1 MKYHKLLASV
11 SGLAAV
17 SCGGSA
23 QQGDA
28 FLTLDKN
35 AKKPINVVLF
45 YLDDSGFAD
54 FSFNGAVGYT
64 TPHVDDMALHGLRFT
79 NYYTAQPISGASRSA
94 LVTGCYSN
102 RVGLTGAPMNNSA
115 FGLAEEEETIGELMQ
130 ENGYSTALIGKWH
143 IGDAE
148 MFLPPHHGFD
158 EWFGL
163 PYSND
168 MWPNHPTMKFPRLP
182 LYDGLE
188 IKQYIDTY
196 DDMNQLTTWYTERA
210 VDYITRN
217 AKADKPFFL
226 YFAEAMPHVPLG
238 VSDKFRGKS
247 EAGLFGD
254 VMMELDWSIGT
265 VRKTLEDLGIA
276 ENTLIIVT
284 SDNGPWSN
292 YGNHAGSSGG
302 YREGKSTT
310 FNGGLRVPCIFYM
323 PGHVRP
329 GICNDLISSID
340 FLPTLA
346 SLTGASQPKLKI
358 DGVDFLPYLTG
369 QTKESP
375 RKYLCFYFSRNSLEA
390 VTDGQFKMVFPHTYQ
405 SYEVYAPGMD
415 GQPGKLGRLEVTET
429 ELYNL
434 RQDPGERRNVM
445 GLYPEKEAELL
456 KVAEEIRA
464 DLGDDLTGAVGTG
477 RREPGRDPSRPANAF
492 GGMSGPRPQGGRPA
506 QTR

>member
-1 MKYHKLLASV
+1 MHYNRILAAAG
-11 SGLAAV
+11 GLAAV
-17 SCGGSA
+17 GCTGNA
-23 QQGDA
+23 LQGNA

-35 AKKPINVVLF
+35 AKRPVNVVLF

-54 FSFNGAVGYT
+54 FSFNGAVGYV

-102 RVGLTGAPMNNSA
+102 RIGLTGAPMNGSA
-115 FGLAEEEETIGELMQ
+115 LGLAEDEETIGELMQ

-148 MFLPPHHGFD
+148 TFLPPHHGFD

-168 MWPNHPTMKFPRLP
+168 MWPNHPTMQFPRLP

-188 IKQYIDTY
+188 ISRYIDTY
-196 DDMNQLTTWYTERA
+196 DDMDQLTTWYTERA

-238 VSDKFRGKS
+238 VSDKFRGRSK
-247 EAGLFGD
+247 AGLYGD

-265 VRKTLEDLGIA
+265 VRQTLEDLGIA
-276 ENTLIIVT
+276 DNTLIIIT

-302 YREGKSTT
+302 FREGKSTT

-323 PGHVRP
+323 PGHIRE

-340 FLPTLA
+340 FLPTLV
-346 SLTGASQPKLKI
+346 SLTGARQPSLKI

-369 QTKESP
+369 EVKESP
-375 RKYLCFYFSRNSLEA
+375 RKYLHFYFNRNSLEA

-415 GQPGKLGRLEVTET
+415 GQPGQLGRLEVKET

-464 DLGDDLTGAVGTG
+464 ELGDDLTGVRGSG
-477 RREPGRDPSRPANAF
+477 RREPGRVPGKPGNGTFNTSNSR
-492 GGMSGPRPQGGRPA
+492 SVRP
-506 QTR
+506 

>member
-1 MKYHKLLASV
+1 MRPSFLLAGIGSF
-11 SGLAAV
+11 AALG
-17 SCGGSA
+17 CTNGSHNP
-23 QQGDA
+23 GDA

-35 AKKPINVVLF
+35 AEKPVNIVLF

-64 TPHVDDMALHGLRFT
+64 TPNVDRMAMNGLRFT

-102 RVGLTGAPMNNSA
+102 RIGLTGAPMNGSP
-115 FGLAEEEETIGELMQ
+115 FGLAEEEETIGEIMQ
-130 ENGYSTALIGKWH
+130 ANGYSTALIGKWH

-188 IKQYIDTY
+188 VSRYIDTY
-196 DDMNQLTTWYTERA
+196 DDMDQLTTMYTARA
-210 VDYITRN
+210 VDYITRQ

-247 EAGLFGD
+247 GAGLYGD

-265 VRKTLEDLGIA
+265 VRQTLEDLGIA
-276 ENTLIIVT
+276 ENTLIIIT

-323 PGHVRP
+323 PGHIREGV
-329 GICNDLISSID
+329 CNDLIS
-340 FLPTLA
+340 
-346 SLTGASQPKLKI
+346 
-358 DGVDFLPYLTG
+358 
-369 QTKESP
+369 
-375 RKYLCFYFSRNSLEA
+375 C
-390 VTDGQFKMVFPHTYQ
+390 
-405 SYEVYAPGMD
+405 
-415 GQPGKLGRLEVTET
+415 
-429 ELYNL
+429 
-434 RQDPGERRNVM
+434 
-445 GLYPEKEAELL
+445 
-456 KVAEEIRA
+456 
-464 DLGDDLTGAVGTG
+464 
-477 RREPGRDPSRPANAF
+477 RPW
-492 GGMSGPRPQGGRPA
+492 PA
-506 QTR
+506 